1 MFIKIG
7 DNMQQVRDEAK
18 NLTTFTRQETFMGQL
33 KDSYDENY
41 YGNGAFSHDEAG
53 ITKGRWKRNA
63 I

>member
-18 NLTTFTRQETFMGQL
+18 NLTTFTRQETFMGL
-33 KDSYDENY
+33 PEDSIDKNY
-41 YGNGAFSHDEAG
+41 YGNGKFSHDEAG
-53 ITKGRWKRNA
+53 ITNGRWKRNS